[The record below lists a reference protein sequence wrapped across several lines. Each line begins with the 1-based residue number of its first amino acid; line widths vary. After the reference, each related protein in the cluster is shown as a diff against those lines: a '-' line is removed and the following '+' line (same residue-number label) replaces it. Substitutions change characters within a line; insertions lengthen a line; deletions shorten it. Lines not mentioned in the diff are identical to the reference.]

1 MCFSFKPEVLKITS
15 RFSFLKVTVPNVF
28 LRMVLSGGF
37 LSLSARLSWVLEVLH
52 FILILRGLF
61 PVQKGFR
68 SQTLYPGLCKAS
80 RPLGGAFA
88 PRVSSLQP
96 GSSLASLRATEAGQA
111 HLLLTRWNC
120 PSGPFKSPIPIM
132 LSPFLESSQFLL
144 DFWRLQVTSL
154 LTAKVETCPKPLWQ
168 AADVALVS
176 TNDQS
181 HRTHGGCLVLP
192 FQLY

>member
-96 GSSLASLRATEAGQA
+96 GSSVSSSGVGHPCLTASYRGRPGSSAPDKMELSFWPFQIPHSHHALSFLRI
-111 HLLLTRWNC
+111 L
-120 PSGPFKSPIPIM
+120 PIP
-132 LSPFLESSQFLL
+132 S
-144 DFWRLQVTSL
+144 
-154 LTAKVETCPKPLWQ
+154 
-168 AADVALVS
+168 
-176 TNDQS
+176 
-181 HRTHGGCLVLP
+181 
-192 FQLY
+192 